1 MAFDEASMVSCMV
14 QELDLLLVVI
24 VRMLENSEYDVV
36 INILIL

>member
-1 MAFDEASMVSCMV
+1 MVSCMV

>member
-1 MAFDEASMVSCMV
+1 MVSCMV
-14 QELDLLLVVI
+14 QDLDLLLVVI